1 MLENMK
7 NMLVPL
13 GGNVSALSNVSP
25 EDTYS
30 SN

>member
-1 MLENMK
+1 MK

-30 SN
+30 SKLI